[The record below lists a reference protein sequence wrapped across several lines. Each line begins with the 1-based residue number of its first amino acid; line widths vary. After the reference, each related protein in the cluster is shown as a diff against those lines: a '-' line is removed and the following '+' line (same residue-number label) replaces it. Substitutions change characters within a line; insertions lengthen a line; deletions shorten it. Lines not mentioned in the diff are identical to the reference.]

1 MGDSTMDIPVSSDRP
16 SRGARTVLQKLG
28 QIDEIGVIGAL
39 ALLVVLLALLVPET
53 FLTTQ
58 NFINVSRQA
67 SYVAIMA
74 VGMVFVIAMGDIDLS
89 VGSVWMLS
97 SVMMAI
103 ALRDGYNIW
112 IAVAVC
118 LIVATVCGLL
128 NGALSVALRIP
139 TIIVTLGTLSLYRGL
154 GLVVTNASPVSGYDL
169 KTWFFEW
176 IGGRDPVFGV
186 WISVWVALI
195 VGIIGWVLFN
205 RTAFGRRVQAIGSNQ
220 QAARFSGIRISRTRI
235 IVMTLMGFIVGIA
248 AVVSLAFNR
257 NGSPTVGAGTE
268 LSVIA
273 ATIIGG
279 TALSGGSGSVLGAIL
294 GALII
299 ALIQNGLALLAV
311 PPAWSTAV
319 TGIVIIV
326 AVTLDY
332 LIKRRS

>member
-1 MGDSTMDIPVSSDRP
+1 MVETKTMGESTIGLPVRDEP
-16 SRGARTVLQKLG
+16 PRGGLHSLVRRVG
-28 QIDEIGVIGAL
+28 QVDEIGVIGAL
-39 ALLVVLLALLVPET
+39 IVLIVLLALLVPET
-53 FLTTQ
+53 FLTAQ

-67 SYVAIMA
+67 SYVGIMA

-89 VGSVWMLS
+89 VGSIWMLS

-103 ALRDGYNIW
+103 ALRDGYSIW
-112 IAVAVC
+112 IAVLVC
-118 LIVATVCGLL
+118 MLVATLCGLL
-128 NGALSVALRIP
+128 NGALSVALGIP

-154 GLVVTNASPVSGYDL
+154 GLVVSNATPVSGYNLD
-169 KTWFFEW
+169 TWFFDW
-176 IGGRDPVFGV
+176 VGGRDPVFGI
-186 WISVWVALI
+186 WISVWAMLI
-195 VGIIGWVLFN
+195 VGIV
-205 RTAFGRRVQAIGSNQ
+205 
-220 QAARFSGIRISRTRI
+220 
-235 IVMTLMGFIVGIA
+235 VMTLMGFFVGIA
-248 AVVSLAFNR
+248 AVVALAFNR
-257 NGSPTVGAGTE
+257 NGSPTVGVGTE
-268 LSVIA
+268 LGVIA

-279 TALSGGSGSVLGAIL
+279 TALSGGSGSVLGAVL

>member
-1 MGDSTMDIPVSSDRP
+1 MGESTIGIPASDEPRR
-16 SRGARTVLQKLG
+16 SGLRELGRRLG

-39 ALLVVLLALLVPET
+39 MVLIVLLAALVPET
-53 FLTTQ
+53 FLTAQ

-67 SYVAIMA
+67 SYVGIMA

-89 VGSVWMLS
+89 VGSIWMFS
-97 SVMMAI
+97 SVLMAI
-103 ALRDGYNIW
+103 ALRDGYAIW

-118 LIVATVCGLL
+118 IVAATSCGLL
-128 NGALSVALRIP
+128 NGALSVALGIP

-154 GLVVTNASPVSGYDL
+154 GLVVTEASPVSGYGHD
-169 KTWFFEW
+169 TWFFAW

-186 WISVWVALI
+186 WISVWVMA
-195 VGIIGWVLFN
+195 VVAVFGWLLFN
-205 RTAFGRRVQAIGSNQ
+205 RTPFGRRVQAIGSNV
-220 QAARFSGIRISRTRI
+220 QAARFSGIRIDRTRLL
-235 IVMTLMGFIVGIA
+235 VMTLMGFIVGIA
-248 AVVSLAFNR
+248 AVVALAFNR
-257 NGSPTVGAGTE
+257 NGSPTVGVGTE

-279 TALSGGSGSVLGAIL
+279 TALTGGSGSVLGAVL

-311 PPAWSTAV
+311 PPAWSVAV

-332 LIKRRS
+332 LIKRRQ